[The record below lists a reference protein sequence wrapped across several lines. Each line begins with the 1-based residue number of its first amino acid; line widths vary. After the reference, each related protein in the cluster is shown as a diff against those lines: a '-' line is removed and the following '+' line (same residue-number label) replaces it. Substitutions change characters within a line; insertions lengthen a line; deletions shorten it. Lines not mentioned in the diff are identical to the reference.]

1 MNNRVPIMCIS
12 CASYI
17 IVVFPYP
24 TAKPQPATI
33 QDIEPEATC
42 KLAVLSS
49 TVKQYAT
56 LYLHALWQ

>member
-1 MNNRVPIMCIS
+1 MCIS

-24 TAKPQPATI
+24 AAKPQSATI